1 MAEPFIID
9 LEVVLA
15 AVEETGLYKSR
26 AAFLTDAVK
35 TLFAARPDL
44 REAVAC
50 RLYEK
55 GVFSLGRAAAWAGT
69 SIEDM
74 KQSLHR
80 AGISRE
86 APKGLEETE
95 AMVRSASSVAWRHR
109 TAPSRAS
116 MDVSGLTEVWKACR
130 HLPTLTTLAS
140 VDQGLEHR
148 RSLPDGVK
156 AYSDQ
161 AFPGAV
167 RGFVRWNR
175 GLEIHDLPKE
185 VWVNVDSAAVR
196 KPGAGTATGT
206 PQVLVS
212 PTPASRGPW
221 RLKAVIDETGHAV
234 TSLFLTV
241 RPCAEVSLGYLWA
254 LLNSPFANGFV
265 FAHSARE
272 RSLKKTLGHLPV
284 PRASETSMEAVAEVT
299 RAYFTEVQ
307 TRSGP
312 GRGGRDEEAAKGL
325 LLRVDAAVLRL
336 YALPPRLERRL
347 LDLFSGSLRPGVP
360 FQLSE
365 YFPSDFEPAIP
376 LHFYLSDEYRRST
389 AGALRVRHH
398 PVTSPEILKALRRAV
413 EDFSE

>member
-9 LEVVLA
+9 LEAVLA

-26 AAFLTDAVK
+26 EAFLTDAVN

-55 GVFSLGRAAAWAGT
+55 SVFSLGRAAEWAGV
-69 SIEDM
+69 SIVDM
-74 KQSLHR
+74 KESLRR
-80 AGISRE
+80 AGISRV
-86 APKGLEETE
+86 APEGLEETE
-95 AMVRSASSVAWRHR
+95 AMARSASVAWRHR
-109 TAPSRAS
+109 TAPSRILV
-116 MDVSGLTEVWKACR
+116 DVSDLTEVWKACR
-130 HLPTLTTLAS
+130 HLPTLSTLAT

-148 RSLPDGVK
+148 RNLTDGVI
-156 AYSDQ
+156 AYSGE

-175 GLEIHDLPKE
+175 GLEIHELPEE
-185 VWVNVDSAAVR
+185 VWVNADSAAVR

-212 PTPASRGPW
+212 STPAGRGPW
-221 RLKAVIDETGHAV
+221 RLKALIDEPGHAV
-234 TSLFLTV
+234 TSHFLTV
-241 RPCAEVSLGYLWA
+241 RPCEEVPLGYLWA
-254 LLNSPFANGFV
+254 LLNSPLANGFF
-265 FAHSARE
+265 FAHSAKGQ
-272 RSLKKTLGHLPV
+272 SLKKTLARLPV
-284 PRASETSMEAVAEVT
+284 PRASETSMAAVAEAT
-299 RAYFTEVQ
+299 RAYFAEAR

-312 GRGGRDEEAAKGL
+312 DRSGQGDEVAKGL
-325 LLRVDAAVLRL
+325 LLRVDAAILRL
-336 YALPPRLERRL
+336 YALPPRLERKL
-347 LDLFSGSLRPGVP
+347 LELFSGSQRPGVG

-376 LHFYLSDEYRRST
+376 LHFYLSEEYRRST
-389 AGALRVRHH
+389 AGALRARHQ
-398 PVTSPEILKALRRAV
+398 PETSPEIRKALRRAV